1 MRNAVTDDNNDSSNE
16 RIEVLH
22 NKETIVH
29 TYLQTLHNA
38 KKWDYFAETKS
49 LSLVPL
55 AIESLNEALIDA
67 KSRGIK
73 LRFIT
78 EIAKDNICHSK
89 DTMKIAELKHL
100 EGVRGNF
107 AMSDTEYI
115 ATTVTGVESDSIT
128 IPYDIYSNVK
138 EDIKQ
143 HHYVF
148 EIIWN
153 KAIPAEQK
161 ISEIEEGAVIER

>member
-1 MRNAVTDDNNDSSNE
+1 LTNAAANANNDTSNE
-16 RIEVLH
+16 KIEVLH
-22 NKETIVH
+22 NKDIIVNV
-29 TYLQTLHNA
+29 YLQALHNA

-67 KSRGIK
+67 NKRDIK

-78 EIAKDNICHSK
+78 EIAKDYISHCK
-89 DTMKIAELKHL
+89 DAMKIADLKHL
-100 EGVRGNF
+100 EGVRGNY

-115 ATTVTGVESDSIT
+115 ATNVTRVESHSIT
-128 IPYDIYSNVK
+128 ITCAIYNNAK

-143 HHYVF
+143 LF
-148 EIIWN
+148 EILWG
-153 KAIPAEQK
+153 E
-161 ISEIEEGAVIER
+161 